1 MIQPRILLT
10 LLGIAGSAALLGGAL
25 AFQHFGGLAP
35 CKLCYWQRYGHVA
48 AMGFGALALVLPRRL
63 LLWLAML
70 GAGSSAGVGLYHTG
84 VERGWWEGP
93 TTCTSGPVAGRSVD
107 DLMNDIMGAPLV
119 RCDEIAWQMAG
130 LSMASWN
137 VLAST
142 VVVLCFLAAANR
154 LRG

>member
-1 MIQPRILLT
+1 MTQPRTLLT
-10 LLGIAGSAALLGGAL
+10 LLGIAGSAGLLLGAL
-25 AFQHFGGLAP
+25 AFQHIGGLPP

-48 AMGFGALALVLPRRL
+48 AVILGLLALLVPQRI
-63 LLWLAML
+63 LLWLAAL
-70 GAGSSAGVGLYHTG
+70 GAGSSGAVGIYHTG

-93 TTCTSGPVAGRSVD
+93 STCTSGPVAGKSVD
-107 DLMNDIMGAPLV
+107 ALLNDIMAAPMV
-119 RCDEIAWQMAG
+119 RCDDIAWELAS

-142 VVVLCFLAAANR
+142 VVALCFVAAANR

>member
-1 MIQPRILLT
+1 MTQPRTLLT
-10 LLGIAGSAALLGGAL
+10 LLGIAGSAGLLLGAL
-25 AFQHFGGLAP
+25 AFQHIGGLPP

-48 AMGFGALALVLPRRL
+48 AVILGLLALLVPQRI
-63 LLWLAML
+63 LLWLAAL
-70 GAGSSAGVGLYHTG
+70 GAGSSGAVGIYHTG

-93 TTCTSGPVAGRSVD
+93 STCTSGPVAGKSVD
-107 DLMNDIMGAPLV
+107 ALLNDIMAAPMV
-119 RCDEIAWQMAG
+119 RCDDIAWELAG

-142 VVVLCFLAAANR
+142 VVALCCVAAANR

>member
-1 MIQPRILLT
+1 MTQPRTLLT
-10 LLGIAGSAALLGGAL
+10 LLGIAGSAGLLLGAL
-25 AFQHFGGLAP
+25 AFQYIGGLPP

-48 AMGFGALALVLPRRL
+48 AVILGLLALLVPQRI
-63 LLWLAML
+63 LLWLAAL
-70 GAGSSAGVGLYHTG
+70 GAGSSAAVGIYHTG

-93 TTCTSGPVAGRSVD
+93 STCTSGPVAGKSVD
-107 DLMNDIMGAPLV
+107 ALLNDIMAAPMV
-119 RCDEIAWQMAG
+119 RCDDIAWELAG

-142 VVVLCFLAAANR
+142 VVTLCFVAAANR